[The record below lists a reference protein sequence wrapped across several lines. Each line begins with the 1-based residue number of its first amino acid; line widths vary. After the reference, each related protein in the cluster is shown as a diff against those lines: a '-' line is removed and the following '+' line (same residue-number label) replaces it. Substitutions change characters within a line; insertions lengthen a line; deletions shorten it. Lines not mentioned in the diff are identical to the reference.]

1 MAFGSLLAK
10 SGQSSFFLQLN
21 KEPTLADNNRPT
33 PKPSPRPAPP
43 RETIER
49 GYQPSGPPSGHQPST
64 GEAAPSNP
72 PSRGSGGKK

>member
-1 MAFGSLLAK
+1 MADK
-10 SGQSSFFLQLN
+10 
-21 KEPTLADNNRPT
+21 NRPT

-49 GYQPSGPPSGHQPST
+49 GYQPSGPQSGHQPST
-64 GEAAPSNP
+64 GEAAPPNP